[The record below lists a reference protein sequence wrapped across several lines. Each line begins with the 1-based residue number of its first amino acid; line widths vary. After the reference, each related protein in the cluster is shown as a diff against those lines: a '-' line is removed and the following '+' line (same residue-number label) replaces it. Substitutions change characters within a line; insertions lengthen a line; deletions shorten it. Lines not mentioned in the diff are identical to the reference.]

1 LRHTRRKVDPIRTCA
16 PWNPVA
22 TKNVDPYTLS
32 AILKDASI
40 YSPACRNVKYSPR
53 ATVSSRA

>member
-1 LRHTRRKVDPIRTCA
+1 MKVRIRQIKRNDDPIRTWA

-32 AILKDASI
+32 AIENDASI
-40 YSPACRNVKYSPR
+40 YSPA
-53 ATVSSRA
+53 

>member
-1 LRHTRRKVDPIRTCA
+1 MVRAKHTRRKEDPIRTCA

-32 AILKDASI
+32 AMENDASM
-40 YSPACRNVKYSPR
+40 YSPA
-53 ATVSSRA
+53 